1 MDPNGGKGIPI
12 FQRPKGIQFLQGKT
26 AVSCVKNSDVGIGF
40 RKHAW
45 IKPHHHSSG
54 TATCPPVINPTLL
67 LHYCTLNSLSQR
79 NPNFLCLDFFPRTK
93 HFLFRYFVSLQVLS
107 GIAWF

>member
-45 IKPHHHSSG
+45 IN
-54 TATCPPVINPTLL
+54 PPRPGPPLVRGRHVSV
-67 LHYCTLNSLSQR
+67 HY
-79 NPNFLCLDFFPRTK
+79 
-93 HFLFRYFVSLQVLS
+93 
-107 GIAWF
+107 